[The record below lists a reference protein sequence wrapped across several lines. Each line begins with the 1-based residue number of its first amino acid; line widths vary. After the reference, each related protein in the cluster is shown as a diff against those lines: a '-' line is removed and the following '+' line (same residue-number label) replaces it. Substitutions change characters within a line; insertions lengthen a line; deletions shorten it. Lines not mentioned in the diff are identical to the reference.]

1 MSQLLYH
8 RDPMILKESFSAALD
23 HSPPLETN
31 RKPWFTVTKDGARVI
46 GQSASAGAREKA
58 SDAAVVVKSPGH
70 RDVMLGGEL
79 DGNRHSGRAGVA
91 SSSGIQESPS
101 GSRYGSGG
109 MTGRRD

>member
-8 RDPMILKESFSAALD
+8 HDPMVLKESFSAAHGSFATFGD
-23 HSPPLETN
+23 QSETVVYSDQRRSACN
-31 RKPWFTVTKDGARVI
+31 RAISKRQARTK
-46 GQSASAGAREKA
+46 ASA
-58 SDAAVVVKSPGH
+58 AAVVVKSPGH
-70 RDVMLGGEL
+70 RDVMLRGEL

-109 MTGRRD
+109 MTGGRD